1 MESTDKFLRP
11 LKATQCPPSIS
22 WGRLRRAASS
32 SIRVQRAHTPH
43 SPSPGQ
49 PTPGRHAAHTELPTK
64 RATFTMCARG
74 QARCACWLWLL
85 VHRIQAVVVEAKGL
99 PDGEPTAVRYNSSG
113 LSGRDPHGSPRSDRD
128 PLAGVGT
135 LACFRVVSG
144 TPSRTAFQMG
154 AAGSRSERWPAAAL
168 AVGATAIGAL
178 AIQHSGARGG

>member
-49 PTPGRHAAHTELPTK
+49 PTPGRHAAHTALPTK
-64 RATFTMCARG
+64 RATFTTCARG

-85 VHRIQAVVVEAKGL
+85 VHRIQAVVVEARGL
-99 PDGEPTAVRYNSSG
+99 PEGEHTAVRYNSSG
-113 LSGRDPHGSPRSDRD
+113 LSGREPHVCPRSDRD
-128 PLAGVGT
+128 RLADT
-135 LACFRVVSG
+135 LGSSDAERIAAHA
-144 TPSRTAFQMG
+144 SRG
-154 AAGSRSERWPAAAL
+154 PR
-168 AVGATAIGAL
+168 
-178 AIQHSGARGG
+178 